1 MEGDDNVSIFSKNL
15 KYIRN
20 KRNLSQSKLGEYAKV
35 DQATI
40 GRWENEIV
48 SPSLDNIYDLATNL
62 NIPIADLTGKDLSSE
77 ENDDNFDEL
86 ELLFSKTKD
95 ILTEDDRDMIRF
107 VIEKRKKEIDK
118 QLDNQ

>member
-1 MEGDDNVSIFSKNL
+1 MSIFSKNL

-62 NIPIADLTGKDLSSE
+62 NIPIADLTGKDLSNE
-77 ENDDNFDEL
+77 KNDDNFDEL
-86 ELLFSKTKD
+86 DLLFSKTKD

-118 QLDNQ
+118 QLDNE